1 VDFYCFFLVITS
13 TLLTAAVKQKQD
25 SSKATK
31 FEFSVLYGSSFR
43 LGKISFKDSEIESN
57 SKSGQ
62 NYSITAHFF
71 VHRKISIGVFFSDMW
86 TSKESYVLNTN
97 ESVTTQMKLQYIG
110 FLANYNMY
118 ITKDLLLKA
127 GLSIGEMNLFDATK
141 SAIIKGNSIDYGIH
155 SQLIFR
161 ITQHIGATF
170 MGSLMP
176 ARLNKLSVENRS
188 SDSIISSGSIDNN
201 NIGKLEIGIG
211 IVILL

>member
-1 VDFYCFFLVITS
+1 ML
-13 TLLTAAVKQKQD
+13 
-25 SSKATK
+25 
-31 FEFSVLYGSSFR
+31 
-43 LGKISFKDSEIESN
+43 
-57 SKSGQ
+57 
-62 NYSITAHFF
+62 
-71 VHRKISIGVFFSDMW
+71 
-86 TSKESYVLNTN
+86 TSKESYV
-97 ESVTTQMKLQYIG
+97 KLQ
-110 FLANYNMY
+110 L
-118 ITKDLLLKA
+118 TKDLLLKA